1 MAEKSTNQ
9 VRDVNE
15 ATIREL
21 AKKSTNAQVLEYF
34 LDVDDLSYA
43 QEISDAIRED
53 PAKVG
58 FSLFKLSSC
67 GLVIEEEQTAD
78 SRVKYFRIL
87 DKSSA
92 KKVVDRYERM
102 KGKEFELK
110 RPSREAE
117 EV

>member
-1 MAEKSTNQ
+1 MNQ
-9 VRDVNE
+9 VRDINE

-21 AKKSTNAQVLEYF
+21 AKKSTNAHVLKYF
-34 LDVDDLSYA
+34 LEVDDLSYA

-53 PAKVG
+53 PAKVS

-67 GLVIEEEQTAD
+67 GLIIEEEQTAD

-87 DKSSA
+87 DKASA
-92 KKVVDRYERM
+92 KLVVDRYERM
-102 KGKEFELK
+102 KGREFEVK
-110 RPSREAE
+110 QGRSEAE